1 MRKHHI
7 GIPIVCLD
15 KDTYELLNTYDSAAE
30 AERKKRYSA
39 EKYSLLLHKRKQ
51 YVRRLSLDESY
62 RLQRMDK

>member
-30 AERKKRYSA
+30 AERKKGIPQRSIRSCCTR
-39 EKYSLLLHKRKQ
+39 ENNLCGG
-51 YVRRLSLDESY
+51 Y
-62 RLQRMDK
+62 R